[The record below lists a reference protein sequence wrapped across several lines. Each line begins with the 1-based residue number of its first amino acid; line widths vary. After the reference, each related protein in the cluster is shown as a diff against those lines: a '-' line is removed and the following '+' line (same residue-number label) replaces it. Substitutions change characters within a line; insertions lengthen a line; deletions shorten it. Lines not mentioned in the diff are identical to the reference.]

1 MDTIKILLGA
11 TIALLLA
18 AVAMSWRGMQSGM
31 ANAKPEEIARIHKQI
46 EELRLETA
54 RIQSEQRLANLPPQ
68 QQPQIAPSTVAQVPA
83 NEQSNRIAE
92 LEEQLAEQQAAKAKA
107 ERDARVYRDEAGLVA
122 GEQLANRDKDLK
134 RGRQI
139 ADALLMARVKEYVE
153 DKEVG
158 SFAVIGIEM
167 PEQVKSGTELSLR
180 RNGGILG
187 RLIVGDV
194 TGNEAVAN
202 PVAASFLGGKI
213 ELKPGD
219 ELIIAPP
226 F

>member
-18 AVAMSWRGMQSGM
+18 AVAMSWRGMQSGV
-31 ANAKPEEIARIHKQI
+31 ANAKPEEIARIQKQI

-54 RIQSEQRLANLPPQ
+54 RIQSEQRLATLPPQ
-68 QQPQIAPSTVAQVPA
+68 TQVSQPAVPQAPA
-83 NEQSNRIAE
+83 NEQNNRIAE
-92 LEEQLAEQQAAKAKA
+92 LEEQLAEQQAAKTKA
-107 ERDARVYRDEAGLVA
+107 ERDARVARDEAGLIA
-122 GEQLANRDKDLK
+122 QNDLEKRDKDLK

-167 PEQVKSGTELSLR
+167 PEQVKAGTELSVR

-187 RLIVGDV
+187 RLLVGDV